1 MPHEYLP
8 GSMAERLQDLL
19 KEKKMTQAQL
29 ADALGLSESTINR
42 YINGQTEK
50 ISTETIIA
58 MAKLFNVSTDF
69 LLGLTNIPYK
79 TNFDI
84 ERLGLTEKAGMKLLN
99 GEINMDALNYLLT
112 QPDFA
117 VLTTQM
123 AQMKSGT
130 YAAGF
135 ASMNQI
141 IRDTTRLMQAYVRK
155 HPGDKRAANQTI
167 RDIRALRQPEY
178 EADTAALEETFHRIL
193 ADLKMG
199 SRAQISDAKMLTSA
213 VMETAAAKIQ
223 GSINQPQKLRSVNA
237 DMIIEPIIDAV
248 APTGMSEADKETF
261 RAGLRA
267 LFKKR
272 EGNDPSSK

>member
-29 ADALGLSESTINR
+29 ADELGLSESTINR

-84 ERLGLTEKAGMKLLN
+84 ERLGLTEKAGMKLLS

-117 VLTTQM
+117 ALTTQM

-141 IRDTTRLMQAYVRK
+141 IQDTTRLMQTYVRK

-178 EADTAALEETFHRIL
+178 EADTAALEETFRRIL

-248 APTGMSEADKETF
+248 AQTGMSEADKETF
-261 RAGLRA
+261 RAGLRV

-272 EGNDPSSK
+272 EGNDPSGE

>member
-84 ERLGLTEKAGMKLLN
+84 ERLGLTEKAGMRLLN

-141 IRDTTRLMQAYVRK
+141 IQDTTRLMQTYVRK
-155 HPGDKRAANQTI
+155 HPGDKRAANQAI

-178 EADTAALEETFHRIL
+178 EADTAALEETFRRIL

-223 GSINQPQKLRSVNA
+223 GSINQPQKLRSVNT

-248 APTGMSEADKETF
+248 AQTGMSEADKETF
-261 RAGLRA
+261 RAGLRV

-272 EGNDPSSK
+272 EENDPSSK

>member
-84 ERLGLTEKAGMKLLN
+84 ERLGLTEKAGMKLLS

-141 IRDTTRLMQAYVRK
+141 IQDTTRLMQAYVRK

-178 EADTAALEETFHRIL
+178 EADIAALEETFHRIL

-248 APTGMSEADKETF
+248 AQTGMSEADKETF
-261 RAGLRA
+261 RAGLRV

-272 EGNDPSSK
+272 EENDPSSK

>member
-1 MPHEYLP
+1 
-8 GSMAERLQDLL
+8 MAERLQDLL

-84 ERLGLTEKAGMKLLN
+84 ERLGLTEKAGMKLLS

-141 IRDTTRLMQAYVRK
+141 IQDTARLMQAYVRK

-237 DMIIEPIIDAV
+237 DMIIEPIINAV

-261 RAGLRA
+261 RAGLRV

-272 EGNDPSSK
+272 EGNDSSGK

>member
-84 ERLGLTEKAGMKLLN
+84 ERLGLTEKAGMRLLN

-141 IRDTTRLMQAYVRK
+141 IQDTTRLMQTYVRK
-155 HPGDKRAANQTI
+155 HPGDKRATNQAI

-193 ADLKMG
+193 ADLKTG

-248 APTGMSEADKETF
+248 AQTGMSETDKETF
-261 RAGLRA
+261 RAGLRV

-272 EGNDPSSK
+272 EENDPSGK

>member
-84 ERLGLTEKAGMKLLN
+84 ERLGLTEKAGMKLLS

-141 IRDTTRLMQAYVRK
+141 IQDTTRLMQAYVRK

-248 APTGMSEADKETF
+248 AQTGMSEADKETF
-261 RAGLRA
+261 RAGLRV

-272 EGNDPSSK
+272 EENDPSGK

>member
-141 IRDTTRLMQAYVRK
+141 IQDTTRLMQTYVRM
-155 HPGDKRAANQTI
+155 HPGDKRAANQAI

-178 EADTAALEETFHRIL
+178 EADTAALEETFRRIL

-199 SRAQISDAKMLTSA
+199 SRAQISEAKMLTSA

-248 APTGMSEADKETF
+248 APTGMSEADKETL

-272 EGNDPSSK
+272 EGNDPSGK

>member
-58 MAKLFNVSTDF
+58 MANLFNVSTDF

-84 ERLGLTEKAGMKLLN
+84 ERLGLTEKAGMKLLS

-135 ASMNQI
+135 ASMNQVI
-141 IRDTTRLMQAYVRK
+141 QDTTRLMQTYVRK
-155 HPGDKRAANQTI
+155 HPGDKRAANQAI
-167 RDIRALRQPEY
+167 RDICALRQPEY
-178 EADTAALEETFHRIL
+178 EADTAALEETFRRIL

-213 VMETAAAKIQ
+213 VMEQAAAKIQ

-261 RAGLRA
+261 RAGLRV

-272 EGNDPSSK
+272 EENDPSGK

>member
-84 ERLGLTEKAGMKLLN
+84 ERLGLTEKAGMKLLS
-99 GEINMDALNYLLT
+99 GEINMNALNYLLT
-112 QPDFA
+112 
-117 VLTTQM
+117 
-123 AQMKSGT
+123 
-130 YAAGF
+130 
-135 ASMNQI
+135 
-141 IRDTTRLMQAYVRK
+141 
-155 HPGDKRAANQTI
+155 
-167 RDIRALRQPEY
+167 
-178 EADTAALEETFHRIL
+178 
-193 ADLKMG
+193 
-199 SRAQISDAKMLTSA
+199 
-213 VMETAAAKIQ
+213 
-223 GSINQPQKLRSVNA
+223 
-237 DMIIEPIIDAV
+237 
-248 APTGMSEADKETF
+248 
-261 RAGLRA
+261 
-267 LFKKR
+267 
-272 EGNDPSSK
+272 

>member
-84 ERLGLTEKAGMKLLN
+84 ERLGLTEKAGMKLLS

-141 IRDTTRLMQAYVRK
+141 IQDTARLMQAYVRK

-199 SRAQISDAKMLTSA
+199 SRVQISDAKMLTSA

-248 APTGMSEADKETF
+248 AQTGMSEADKETF
-261 RAGLRA
+261 RAGLRV

-272 EGNDPSSK
+272 EGNDPSGK

>member
-84 ERLGLTEKAGMKLLN
+84 ERLGLTEKAGMKLLS

-141 IRDTTRLMQAYVRK
+141 IQDTTRLMQAYVRK

-178 EADTAALEETFHRIL
+178 EADIAALEETFHRIL

-248 APTGMSEADKETF
+248 AQTGMSEADKETF
-261 RAGLRA
+261 RAGLRV

-272 EGNDPSSK
+272 EGNDPSGK

>member
-84 ERLGLTEKAGMKLLN
+84 ERLGLTEKAGMKLLS

-141 IRDTTRLMQAYVRK
+141 IQDTARLMQAYVRK

-178 EADTAALEETFHRIL
+178 EADIAALEETFHRIL

-248 APTGMSEADKETF
+248 AQTGMSEADKETF
-261 RAGLRA
+261 RAGLRV

-272 EGNDPSSK
+272 EGNDSSGK

>member
-84 ERLGLTEKAGMKLLN
+84 ERLGLTEKAGMRLLN

-141 IRDTTRLMQAYVRK
+141 IQDTTRLMQAYVRK

-178 EADTAALEETFHRIL
+178 EADTAALE
-193 ADLKMG
+193 
-199 SRAQISDAKMLTSA
+199 
-213 VMETAAAKIQ
+213 
-223 GSINQPQKLRSVNA
+223 
-237 DMIIEPIIDAV
+237 
-248 APTGMSEADKETF
+248 
-261 RAGLRA
+261 
-267 LFKKR
+267 
-272 EGNDPSSK
+272 

>member
-84 ERLGLTEKAGMKLLN
+84 ERLGLTEKAGMKLLS

-141 IRDTTRLMQAYVRK
+141 IQDTARLMQAYVRK

-199 SRAQISDAKMLTSA
+199 SRAQISEAKMLTSA

-237 DMIIEPIIDAV
+237 DMIIEPIINAV
-248 APTGMSEADKETF
+248 AQTGMSEADKETF
-261 RAGLRA
+261 RAGLRV

-272 EGNDPSSK
+272 EENDPSGK

>member
-141 IRDTTRLMQAYVRK
+141 IQDITRLMQAYVRK

-167 RDIRALRQPEY
+167 RDIRTLRQPEY
-178 EADTAALEETFHRIL
+178 EADTAALEETFRRIL

-261 RAGLRA
+261 RAGLRV

-272 EGNDPSSK
+272 EGNDPSGK

>member
-84 ERLGLTEKAGMKLLN
+84 ERLGLTEKAGMKLLS

-141 IRDTTRLMQAYVRK
+141 IQDTTRLMQAYVRK

-248 APTGMSEADKETF
+248 AQTGMSEADKETF
-261 RAGLRA
+261 RAGLRV

-272 EGNDPSSK
+272 EGNDSSGK

>member
-50 ISTETIIA
+50 ISTETIIT

-84 ERLGLTEKAGMKLLN
+84 ERLGLTEKAGMRLLS

-141 IRDTTRLMQAYVRK
+141 IQDTARLMQAYVRK

-178 EADTAALEETFHRIL
+178 EADTAALEETFRRIL

-199 SRAQISDAKMLTSA
+199 SRAQISEAKMLTSA
-213 VMETAAAKIQ
+213 VMEQAAAKIQ

-248 APTGMSEADKETF
+248 AQTGMSEADKETF
-261 RAGLRA
+261 RAGLRV

-272 EGNDPSSK
+272 EGNDPSGK

>member
-84 ERLGLTEKAGMKLLN
+84 ERLGLTEKAGMKLLS

-141 IRDTTRLMQAYVRK
+141 IQDTTRLMQAYVRK

-261 RAGLRA
+261 RAGLRV

-272 EGNDPSSK
+272 EGNDPSGK

>member
-84 ERLGLTEKAGMKLLN
+84 ERLGLTEKAGMKLLS

-112 QPDFA
+112 QPDLA

-123 AQMKSGT
+123 AQKKSV
-130 YAAGF
+130 
-135 ASMNQI
+135 NQI
-141 IRDTTRLMQAYVRK
+141 IQDTTRLMQTYVRK

-178 EADTAALEETFHRIL
+178 EADTAALEETFRRIL

-248 APTGMSEADKETF
+248 APAGMSEADKETF
-261 RAGLRA
+261 RAGLRV

-272 EGNDPSSK
+272 EGNDPSGK

>member
-84 ERLGLTEKAGMKLLN
+84 ERLGLTEKAGMRLLS

-141 IRDTTRLMQAYVRK
+141 IQDTTRLMQTYVRK

-178 EADTAALEETFHRIL
+178 EADTAALEETFRRIL

-248 APTGMSEADKETF
+248 AQTGMSEADKETF
-261 RAGLRA
+261 RAGLRV

-272 EGNDPSSK
+272 EGNDPSGK

>member
-84 ERLGLTEKAGMKLLN
+84 ERLGLTEKAGMKLLS

-141 IRDTTRLMQAYVRK
+141 IQDTARLMQAYVRK

-178 EADTAALEETFHRIL
+178 EADTAALEETFRRIL

-199 SRAQISDAKMLTSA
+199 SRAQISEAKMLTSA

-237 DMIIEPIIDAV
+237 DMIIGPIIDAV
-248 APTGMSEADKETF
+248 AQTGMSEADKETF
-261 RAGLRA
+261 RAGLRV

-272 EGNDPSSK
+272 EGNDPSGK

>member
-84 ERLGLTEKAGMKLLN
+84 ERLGLTEKAGMKLLS

-141 IRDTTRLMQAYVRK
+141 IQDTARLMQAYVRK

-178 EADTAALEETFHRIL
+178 EADIAALEETFHRIL

-248 APTGMSEADKETF
+248 AQTGMSEADKETF
-261 RAGLRA
+261 RAGLRV

-272 EGNDPSSK
+272 EGNDPSGK

>member
-1 MPHEYLP
+1 
-8 GSMAERLQDLL
+8 
-19 KEKKMTQAQL
+19 
-29 ADALGLSESTINR
+29 
-42 YINGQTEK
+42 
-50 ISTETIIA
+50 

-84 ERLGLTEKAGMKLLN
+84 ERLGLTEKAGMKLLS

-141 IRDTTRLMQAYVRK
+141 IQDTARLMQAYVRK

-199 SRAQISDAKMLTSA
+199 SRAQISEAKMLTSA

-237 DMIIEPIIDAV
+237 DMIIGPIIDAV
-248 APTGMSEADKETF
+248 AQTGMSEADKETF
-261 RAGLRA
+261 RAGLRV

-272 EGNDPSSK
+272 EGNDPSGK

>member
-84 ERLGLTEKAGMKLLN
+84 ERLGLTEKAGMKLLS

-135 ASMNQI
+135 ASMNQMI
-141 IRDTTRLMQAYVRK
+141 QNTTRLMQTYIRK

-178 EADTAALEETFHRIL
+178 EADTAALEETFRRIL

-199 SRAQISDAKMLTSA
+199 SRAQISDAKMLTST

-261 RAGLRA
+261 RAGLRV

-272 EGNDPSSK
+272 EGNDPFGK

>member
-84 ERLGLTEKAGMKLLN
+84 ERLGLTEKAGMKLLS

-141 IRDTTRLMQAYVRK
+141 IQDTTRLMQAYVRK
-155 HPGDKRAANQTI
+155 HPGDKRAANQAI
-167 RDIRALRQPEY
+167 RDIRALRQPKY

-199 SRAQISDAKMLTSA
+199 SRVQISDAKMLTSA

-248 APTGMSEADKETF
+248 AQTGMSEADKETF
-261 RAGLRA
+261 RAGLRV

-272 EGNDPSSK
+272 EENDPSSK

>member
-84 ERLGLTEKAGMKLLN
+84 ERLGLTEKAGMKLLS

-141 IRDTTRLMQAYVRK
+141 IQDTTRLMQAYVRK

-178 EADTAALEETFHRIL
+178 EADIAALEETFHRIL

-248 APTGMSEADKETF
+248 AQTGMSEADKETF
-261 RAGLRA
+261 RAGLRV

-272 EGNDPSSK
+272 EENDPSGK

>member
-84 ERLGLTEKAGMKLLN
+84 ERLGLTEKAGMKLLS

-141 IRDTTRLMQAYVRK
+141 IQDTARLMQAYVRK

-248 APTGMSEADKETF
+248 AQTGMSEADKETF
-261 RAGLRA
+261 RAGLRV

-272 EGNDPSSK
+272 EENDPSGK

>member
-84 ERLGLTEKAGMKLLN
+84 ERLGLTEKAGMKLLS

-141 IRDTTRLMQAYVRK
+141 IQDTARLMQAYVRK

-167 RDIRALRQPEY
+167 RDIRALRQPKY

-248 APTGMSEADKETF
+248 AQTGMSEADKETF
-261 RAGLRA
+261 RAGLRV

-272 EGNDPSSK
+272 EENDPSSK

>member
-84 ERLGLTEKAGMKLLN
+84 ERLGLTEKAGMKLLS
-99 GEINMDALNYLLT
+99 GEINMDALNYLLGL
-112 QPDFA
+112 PDFA

-141 IRDTTRLMQAYVRK
+141 IQDTARLMQAYVRK

-167 RDIRALRQPEY
+167 RDIRALRRY
-178 EADTAALEETFHRIL
+178 GGAYDI
-193 ADLKMG
+193 G
-199 SRAQISDAKMLTSA
+199 SER
-213 VMETAAAKIQ
+213 
-223 GSINQPQKLRSVNA
+223 GRS
-237 DMIIEPIIDAV
+237 
-248 APTGMSEADKETF
+248 
-261 RAGLRA
+261 R
-267 LFKKR
+267 
-272 EGNDPSSK
+272 

>member
-79 TNFDI
+79 TNFDM
-84 ERLGLTEKAGMKLLN
+84 ERLGLTEKAGMRLLS
-99 GEINMDALNYLLT
+99 GEINMDALNYLLG

-117 VLTTQM
+117 ILTTQI
-123 AQMKSGT
+123 AQMRSGV

-135 ASMNQI
+135 ASINQMI
-141 IRDTTRLMQAYVRK
+141 QKTTKLIREYREK
-155 HPGDKRAANQTI
+155 HPGDRRAANQTI
-167 RDIRALRQPEY
+167 RDIRAIRQPEY
-178 EADTAALEETFHRIL
+178 EADTAAIEESFRHILE
-193 ADLKMG
+193 DLKKG
-199 SRAQISDAKMLTSA
+199 AQAAIADTKRFTSQ
-213 VMETAAAKIQ
+213 VMEKAAANVTGKMK
-223 GSINQPQKLRSVNA
+223 QPEKLRNVSP
-237 DMIIEPIIDAV
+237 DLIIEPILNAT
-248 APTGMSEADKETF
+248 APLGLSDADKETV
-261 RAGLRA
+261 RAGLKV
-267 LFKKR
+267 LFSKPDA
-272 EGNDPSSK
+272 NDSSEK

>member
-58 MAKLFNVSTDF
+58 MANLFNVSTDF

-84 ERLGLTEKAGMKLLN
+84 ERLGLTEKAGMKLLS

-141 IRDTTRLMQAYVRK
+141 IQDTTRLMQAYVRK

-248 APTGMSEADKETF
+248 AQTGMSEADKETF
-261 RAGLRA
+261 RAGLRV

-272 EGNDPSSK
+272 EENDPSGK

>member
-84 ERLGLTEKAGMKLLN
+84 ERLGLTEKAGMRLLN

-141 IRDTTRLMQAYVRK
+141 IQDTTRLMQTYVRK
-155 HPGDKRAANQTI
+155 HPGDKRAANQAI

-178 EADTAALEETFHRIL
+178 EADTAALEETFRRIL

-261 RAGLRA
+261 RAGLRV

-272 EGNDPSSK
+272 EENDPSGK

>member
-84 ERLGLTEKAGMKLLN
+84 ERLGLTEKAGMKLLS

-141 IRDTTRLMQAYVRK
+141 IQDTARLMQAYVRK

-178 EADTAALEETFHRIL
+178 EADTAALEETFRRIL

-213 VMETAAAKIQ
+213 VMETAAKIQ

-248 APTGMSEADKETF
+248 AQTGMSEADKETF
-261 RAGLRA
+261 RAGLRV

>member
-58 MAKLFNVSTDF
+58 MAQLFNVSTDF

-84 ERLGLTEKAGMKLLN
+84 ERLGLTEKAGMKLLS

-141 IRDTTRLMQAYVRK
+141 IQDTARLMQAYVRK

-167 RDIRALRQPEY
+167 RDIRPLRQPEY

-199 SRAQISDAKMLTSA
+199 SRAQISEAKMLTSA

>member
-84 ERLGLTEKAGMKLLN
+84 ERLGLTEKAGMKLLS

-141 IRDTTRLMQAYVRK
+141 IQDTTRLMQTYVRK

-178 EADTAALEETFHRIL
+178 EADTAALEETFRRIL
-193 ADLKMG
+193 ADLKKG
-199 SRAQISDAKMLTSA
+199 SRAQISEAKMLTSA

-248 APTGMSEADKETF
+248 AQTGMSEADKETF
-261 RAGLRA
+261 RAGLRV

-272 EGNDPSSK
+272 EGNDPSGK

>member
-84 ERLGLTEKAGMKLLN
+84 ERLGLTEKAGMRLLN

-141 IRDTTRLMQAYVRK
+141 IQDTTRLMQTYVRK

-167 RDIRALRQPEY
+167 RDIRALRQPKY

-199 SRAQISDAKMLTSA
+199 SRVQISDAKMLTSA

-261 RAGLRA
+261 RAGLRV

-272 EGNDPSSK
+272 EENDPSSK

>member
-84 ERLGLTEKAGMKLLN
+84 ERLGLTEKAGMKLLS

-135 ASMNQI
+135 ASMNQMI
-141 IRDTTRLMQAYVRK
+141 QNTTRLMQTYIRK

-178 EADTAALEETFHRIL
+178 EADTAALEETFRRIL

-213 VMETAAAKIQ
+213 VMETVAAKIQ

-261 RAGLRA
+261 RAGLRV

-272 EGNDPSSK
+272 EGNDPFGK

>member
-84 ERLGLTEKAGMKLLN
+84 ERLGLTEKAGMKLLS

-141 IRDTTRLMQAYVRK
+141 IQDTTRLMQAYVRK

-178 EADTAALEETFHRIL
+178 EADTAALEETFRRIL

-199 SRAQISDAKMLTSA
+199 SRAQISEAKMLTSA
-213 VMETAAAKIQ
+213 VMEQAAAKIQ

-248 APTGMSEADKETF
+248 APTGMSETDKETF
-261 RAGLRA
+261 RAGLRV

-272 EGNDPSSK
+272 EGNDSSGK